1 MHKAPVARIRLAN
14 HQAIGGTEILMRR
27 TFIEPTVPA
36 GLAFEIA
43 DLILM
48 QSWAEFHELRMV
60 VELDHRGADGEYEEM
75 VAVYAKDSP
84 VLRWLLWRTDEIVVQ
99 PLIGRTIHCPSIAD
113 TLEIL
118 SPQLRS
124 SD

>member
-1 MHKAPVARIRLAN
+1 
-14 HQAIGGTEILMRR
+14 MRR
-27 TFIEPTVPA
+27 TFAEPAVPA
-36 GLAFEIA
+36 GLSFEVA
-43 DLILM
+43 DLILL
-48 QSWAEFHELRMV
+48 QSWAEFHDLQMA

-75 VAVYAKDSP
+75 VAIYAKDSH

-113 TLEIL
+113 AVEML
-118 SPQLRS
+118 SPQLHS

>member
-1 MHKAPVARIRLAN
+1 
-14 HQAIGGTEILMRR
+14 MRR
-27 TFIEPTVPA
+27 TFTEPAVPA
-36 GLAFEIA
+36 GLSFEVA
-43 DLILM
+43 DLILL
-48 QSWAEFHELRMV
+48 QSWAEFHDLRMV

-75 VAVYAKDSP
+75 VAIYAEGSH

-113 TLEIL
+113 ALEIL

-124 SD
+124 GDFVEPRRPV